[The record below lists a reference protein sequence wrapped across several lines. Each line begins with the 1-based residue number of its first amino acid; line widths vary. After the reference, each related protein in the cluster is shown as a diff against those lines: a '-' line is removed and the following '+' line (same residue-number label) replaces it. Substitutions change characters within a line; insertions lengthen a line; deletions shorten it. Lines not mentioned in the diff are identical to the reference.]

1 MTVSATTGARARPNF
16 GWLSIGL
23 YGLGSISNS
32 VKSSG
37 LATFLMIFYN
47 QVMGLPASLVGF
59 GIGFALIVDAFID
72 PAVGQLSDNTR
83 SRWGRRHPFMYA
95 AAAPVAICFF
105 LIWNPPTGLEG
116 MKLFAYMMAC
126 LLTIRLFDTFF
137 ELPSSALMPELVEG
151 YDRRTVVVAVR
162 VLMSTLGSMGMT
174 VFAYQVAM
182 KEQPGGGGGVLAKDG
197 YLSYSI
203 TGALVI
209 LTTILVSSI
218 ATHRFIPWLR
228 QAGAKSAVHTN
239 HLKQI
244 FQVLQ
249 NRAFLTIMGSG
260 ALVYLVAGIT
270 QGLSIYIWLFFWGL
284 SQAQLSILAGTT
296 AAASLV
302 GVVLAPQLTRR
313 IGKKEAALIGY
324 FVGAM
329 GELTPFILR
338 LLGLAP
344 ENGDPALFYILV
356 AGRFVNFVSW
366 AVTGICIS
374 AMIADVV
381 EDNAVKTGRRSEGFL
396 FAADSLFKKIASAG
410 GPALAGLVLAAAHFP
425 IGAKKGQVAPEILQ
439 TLITLYLPMLVA
451 IYTVSMSIMAFYN
464 INRHSH
470 AANLEALKDT

>member
-1 MTVSATTGARARPNF
+1 MIAKTTAGARERPHF

-23 YGLGSISNS
+23 YGAGSISNS

-47 QVMGLPASLVGF
+47 QVMGLPASLVGL
-59 GIGFALIVDAFID
+59 GIGFALVVDAFID

-83 SRWGRRHPFMYA
+83 TRWGRRHPFMYA

-105 LIWNPPTGLEG
+105 LIWNPPSGLEG
-116 MKLFAYMMAC
+116 LRLFAYMMAC

-197 YLSYSI
+197 YFSYSI
-203 TGALVI
+203 VGALVI
-209 LTTILVSSI
+209 ATTILISSI

-228 QAGAKSAVHTN
+228 QAGPAARTN

-244 FQVLQ
+244 FEVLK

-270 QGLSIYIWLFFWGL
+270 QGLAIYISLFFW
-284 SQAQLSILAGTT
+284 QLTQGQLAILAATT
-296 AAASLV
+296 AAASLT
-302 GVVLAPQLTRR
+302 GVILAPQLTRR

-338 LLGLAP
+338 LLGVAP
-344 ENGDPALFYILV
+344 ENGDPALFYLLA

-366 AVTGICIS
+366 SVTGICIS

-381 EDNAVKTGRRSEGFL
+381 EDNAVRTGRRSEGFL

-410 GPALAGLVLAAAHFP
+410 GPALAGLVLSAAHFP
-425 IGAKKGQVAPEILQ
+425 IGARKGEVAPEVLQ

-464 INRHSH
+464 IDRHAH
-470 AANLEALKDT
+470 AANLEALKRA

>member
-1 MTVSATTGARARPNF
+1 MIA
-16 GWLSIGL
+16 
-23 YGLGSISNS
+23 YGLGAVSNS
-32 VKSSG
+32 TKTRG

-105 LIWNPPTGLEG
+105 LIWNPPTGLEH
-116 MKLFAYMMAC
+116 MQLFAYMMAC

-182 KEQPGGGGGVLAKDG
+182 REQPGGGGGVLAKDG

-203 TGALVI
+203 AGALVI
-209 LTTILVSSI
+209 LTTILVSSV

-228 QAGAKSAVHTN
+228 QAGAKSAARTD
-239 HLKQI
+239 HLKQ
-244 FQVLQ
+244 VLEVLR

-270 QGLSIYIWLFFWGL
+270 QGLAIYISLFFWEL
-284 SQAQLSILAGTT
+284 TQAQLAGLAATT
-296 AAASLV
+296 AAASLT
-302 GVVLAPQLTRR
+302 GVIIAPQLTKR

-344 ENGDPALFYILV
+344 DNGDPALFSLLA

-366 AVTGICIS
+366 SVTGICIS

-381 EDNAVKTGRRSEGFL
+381 EDNAVRTGRRSEGFL

-410 GPALAGLVLAAAHFP
+410 GPALAGLVLSAAHFP
-425 IGAKKGQVAPEILQ
+425 IGARKGEVSPEVLQ

-470 AANLEALKDT
+470 AANLEALREA